1 MKNDQANL
9 TYDEFAALL
18 EGHGIN
24 EQQMTDY
31 YCEGWSVEEAIEDWA
46 FQKEADAMADWLA
59 EYSNK
64 LQEKNL

>member
-9 TYDEFAALL
+9 TYDEFSALL
-18 EGHGIN
+18 EGQGMT
-24 EQQMTDY
+24 EQQITDY
-31 YCEGWSVEEAIEDWA
+31 YCEGWSIEEAIDDWA